1 MSDIK
6 DEISV
11 NIDTAAKS
19 VDMIKDYYY
28 REHKRNKDRIKYG
41 IIAILVIPII
51 FLTLLFVVN
60 SSKVIFLVM
69 WIASL
74 FIISGYLIAIE
85 YKDYN
90 MTENLKDI
98 VGNEYDD
105 SLIDTAKAISDITK
119 NYIKNGIQKNNMK
132 NIFRVFAN
140 DWKRIGRNV
149 VALVVVMGLS
159 VLPSLYAW
167 FNILSNWD
175 PYGSDSTSNIK
186 VAVAYDD
193 TGIDI
198 SGMNVNISTNIIE
211 ALKTNDTIGWVFT
224 DTSEEAIEGVWAGD
238 YYAALIMPEDF
249 SRDMVSFLAD
259 NMTHPEIIYYTNQKK
274 NAIAPK
280 ITDKAKTA
288 VQQQV
293 NATFISSLTEAIMKS
308 ADIADNIGAI
318 KDSDGNNIN
327 KENVSGNSILDI
339 LIAKL
344 QVVNTQVS
352 TFDSVLT
359 AVSNII
365 STAQSTSDTAAAIS
379 PDLSVKFDS
388 EKAILNEL
396 NNTIGKSNLIDSTIF
411 ANIANDINTI
421 QGYMNSVSEIY
432 DDMGYNV
439 ADFDNSISQM
449 GSSIANTL
457 ELVHNLESQLSDS
470 ITKLVDFKSSGTYSL
485 LQTAVAFNTEEL
497 ASFISA
503 PVTIGTVDLYPIE
516 NYGSAMSPFYS
527 VLSIWVGALI
537 LVAIIHVKVHPFG
550 GYNITSVQA
559 FFGRYLTFF
568 LIGQA
573 QALLI
578 TLGDLF
584 FIGIQC
590 LHPFKFWL
598 AASFTSFVFTMITYS
613 LTVAFENVGEA
624 VAIVIMVIQ
633 VAGAGGT
640 FPIQCLPT
648 VYQAIYKYLPF
659 TYAMDALRECVG
671 GTYSW
676 YYWKCIIALLIYVGI
691 CLFIGLVVA
700 IPCRK
705 LNATVN
711 KSKEKSGVMI

>member
-1 MSDIK
+1 M
-6 DEISV
+6 EV
-11 NIDTAAKS
+11 
-19 VDMIKDYYY
+19 
-28 REHKRNKDRIKYG
+28 
-41 IIAILVIPII
+41 
-51 FLTLLFVVN
+51 
-60 SSKVIFLVM
+60 
-69 WIASL
+69 
-74 FIISGYLIAIE
+74 
-85 YKDYN
+85 
-90 MTENLKDI
+90 
-98 VGNEYDD
+98 
-105 SLIDTAKAISDITK
+105 
-119 NYIKNGIQKNNMK
+119 QKNNMK

-288 VQQQV
+288 AQQQV

-624 VAIVIMVIQ
+624 VAVVIMVIQ

>member
-1 MSDIK
+1 
-6 DEISV
+6 
-11 NIDTAAKS
+11 
-19 VDMIKDYYY
+19 
-28 REHKRNKDRIKYG
+28 
-41 IIAILVIPII
+41 
-51 FLTLLFVVN
+51 
-60 SSKVIFLVM
+60 
-69 WIASL
+69 
-74 FIISGYLIAIE
+74 
-85 YKDYN
+85 
-90 MTENLKDI
+90 
-98 VGNEYDD
+98 
-105 SLIDTAKAISDITK
+105 
-119 NYIKNGIQKNNMK
+119 MK
-132 NIFRVFAN
+132 NIFKVFWN
-140 DWKRIGRNV
+140 DAKHIGRNV
-149 VALVVVMGLS
+149 VALVVVMGLA

-175 PYGSDSTSNIK
+175 PYGSESTSNIK

-193 TGIDI
+193 EG
-198 SGMNVNISTNIIE
+198 VNISGLDINISSNIIE

-224 DTSEEAIEGVWAGD
+224 DTTDEAIEGVWAGD

-249 SRDMVSFLAD
+249 SKDMVSFLAD

-293 NATFISSLTEAIMKS
+293 NATFISTLTEAIMKS
-308 ADIADNIGAI
+308 ADIADNIGA
-318 KDSDGNNIN
+318 NQNTTAYA
-327 KENVSGNSILDI
+327 SGNSILDI
-339 LIAKL
+339 LIAKF
-344 QVVNTQVS
+344 QVINTQVS
-352 TFDSVLT
+352 AFENVLT
-359 AVSNII
+359 ALSNIMGTAESTAETARGI
-365 STAQSTSDTAAAIS
+365 STPELTGDFST
-379 PDLSVKFDS
+379 
-388 EKAILNEL
+388 EKALLNEL
-396 NNTIGKSNLIDSTIF
+396 IRVADKSSLMDSSVFGAISRDIDSVT
-411 ANIANDINTI
+411 
-421 QGYMNSVSEIY
+421 GYMNSISDIY
-432 DDMGYNV
+432 SDVGYNID
-439 ADFDNSISQM
+439 DFNNSIGQM
-449 GSSIANTL
+449 GSSIDNTL
-457 ELVHNLESQLSDS
+457 AMVKDLKDNLDE
-470 ITKLVDFKSSGTYSL
+470 TTNKLMDFKNSGVYSL
-485 LQTAVAFNTEEL
+485 LQTAIAFNSEEL
-497 ASFISA
+497 SAFVAS
-503 PVTIGTVDLYPIE
+503 PVAITTEDLYPIS

-537 LVAIIHVKVHPFG
+537 LVAIIHVKVHPFDG
-550 GYNITSVQA
+550 VRINSVEA

-590 LHPFKFWL
+590 VHPFKFWF
-598 AASFTSFVFTMITYS
+598 AAAFTSFVFTMITYS

-624 VAIVIMVIQ
+624 LAVVIMVIQ

-676 YYWKCIIALLIYVGI
+676 YYWKCILALFIYVLI

-705 LNATVN
+705 LNAIVD
-711 KSKEKSGVMI
+711 KSKKKSEIMI